1 MATSSRS
8 KSSSK
13 QEITKEKNENLR
25 QNQPA
30 SNDTPSPSTESKILA
45 ELEKLRSENREGHNQ
60 TKLSLTKLETSIEE
74 LKGEMTKLEKRTTE
88 AEDRI
93 SAAEDNGRRYDRAIR
108 YLLRREMNLSAKCED
123 LQNRTRRN
131 NLRIYRVPEDS
142 EGKDVKTFAK
152 KLIQSVFKPMPD
164 VNLQIERAHR
174 SLTTKPTDPAAAP
187 RSLIVRFVDYS
198 VKDMILR
205 QAWSQKKLIYNNEQI
220 YFDHDY
226 SPELQKKRAQVREV
240 IKQLKVKNIKAKCLY
255 PAQLKVTMES
265 GEQTYH
271 TLTEALP
278 TLLKF
283 DIHPR
288 VDERAQMEDEMSR
301 YRWNSVGKRRE
312 EKVGMLP
319 NADLRAFFNEAE

>member
-30 SNDTPSPSTESKILA
+30 SNDTPSPGTESKILA
-45 ELEKLRSENREGHNQ
+45 ELEKLRSDNREGHNQ

-74 LKGEMTKLEKRTTE
+74 LKREMTKLEKRTME
-88 AEDRI
+88 AEDRV
-93 SAAEDNGRRYDRAIR
+93 SAAENNGRRYDRAIR

-131 NLRIYRVPEDS
+131 NLGIYRVPEDS

-226 SPELQKKRAQVREV
+226 SPELQREFIKTSQTHAPQV
-240 IKQLKVKNIKAKCLY
+240 
-255 PAQLKVTMES
+255 VTLITLFMKMNLNLS
-265 GEQTYH
+265 MFSTEQYMTP
-271 TLTEALP
+271 LP
-278 TLLKF
+278 QNRLLHILLWHAPIILF
-283 DIHPR
+283 
-288 VDERAQMEDEMSR
+288 Q
-301 YRWNSVGKRRE
+301 
-312 EKVGMLP
+312 
-319 NADLRAFFNEAE
+319 F

>member
-45 ELEKLRSENREGHNQ
+45 ELEKLRSGNREGHNQ

-164 VNLQIERAHR
+164 VNLQIE
-174 SLTTKPTDPAAAP
+174 SPPF
-187 RSLIVRFVDYS
+187 S
-198 VKDMILR
+198 
-205 QAWSQKKLIYNNEQI
+205 NN
-220 YFDHDY
+220 
-226 SPELQKKRAQVREV
+226 
-240 IKQLKVKNIKAKCLY
+240 
-255 PAQLKVTMES
+255 
-265 GEQTYH
+265 QTYRPCCRSQVPH
-271 TLTEALP
+271 
-278 TLLKF
+278 
-283 DIHPR
+283 R
-288 VDERAQMEDEMSR
+288 
-301 YRWNSVGKRRE
+301 
-312 EKVGMLP
+312 
-319 NADLRAFFNEAE
+319 